1 MSTKAGVQSVVV
13 TSASS
18 VRYIVLVIIC
28 LLTVIS
34 YVDRTCISVSGP
46 FLASDLGLSSVQMGF
61 VYGAFILSYGLF
73 AVPGGLLGDKI
84 GGRKVITGLVLLF
97 SLFTA
102 LTGLV
107 HALWSLVL
115 VRFLFGAAE
124 SSVGPNASKVLAKW
138 LPPGKWGLAQGTM
151 WMSGR
156 IGGAFAPGMVVAL
169 QPFLGWR
176 GGFWFFAAVGCIWAI
191 FFWMWFRDN
200 TEDTRSV
207 SEEELKA
214 IQGAS
219 ETRAHSGHSI
229 VRLPWGNL
237 FRSRTI
243 WAICGMYFCFS
254 YGWHFYMTWFPTYM
268 KTHGFTTTQM
278 GLYGGLPFLFGAFG
292 CLAGGLLTDYV
303 VKTTGNVRNRR
314 YIGSVG
320 FLLMALCMFL
330 VSTMENAMA
339 CVLTISM
346 ASFFGDLTLS
356 SCWAVC
362 MDVGHEYS
370 GTITGLMSTCGNIG
384 GFLFPVVSGF
394 LVQSTGSWRMPI
406 IVSGSI
412 FLVGSMLWLKI
423 DSRNSIMKSRVAA
436 S

>member
-1 MSTKAGVQSVVV
+1 MVLA
-13 TSASS
+13 SASR
-18 VRYIVLVIIC
+18 VRYVVLFVIC
-28 LLTVIS
+28 LLAVIS
-34 YVDRTCISVSGP
+34 YVDRTCIAVSGP
-46 FLASDLGLSSVQMGF
+46 FLAADLGLSSVQMGF

-73 AVPGGLLGDKI
+73 AVPGGLLGDKF

-102 LTGLV
+102 LTGVV

-124 SSVGPNASKVLAKW
+124 SSVGPTSSKVIARW

-156 IGGAFAPGMVVAL
+156 IGGAFAPGLVVAVAPL
-169 QPFLGWR
+169 LGWR
-176 GGFWFFAAVGCIWAI
+176 GGFWFFATVGCVWAA
-191 FFWMWFRDN
+191 FFWLWFRDSP
-200 TEDTRSV
+200 EDKSGV
-207 SEEELKA
+207 SDEELRV
-214 IQGAS
+214 IRGT
-219 ETRAHSGHSI
+219 ETRPHSSHSY
-229 VRLPWGNL
+229 VRIPWSNL
-237 FRSRTI
+237 LRSRNI
-243 WAICGMYFCFS
+243 WTICGMYFCFS

-268 KTHGFTTTQM
+268 KARGFSNAQM
-278 GLYGGLPFLFGAFG
+278 GLLGGLPFFFGAFG
-292 CLAGGLLTDYV
+292 CVAGGLLTDYV
-303 VKTTGNVRNRR
+303 VKTTGSLKNRR
-314 YIGSVG
+314 YIGSAG

-330 VSTMENAMA
+330 VARMENAMA

-362 MDVGHEYS
+362 MDVGHEYA

-394 LVQSTGSWRMPI
+394 LVQYTGSWRLPI
-406 IVSGSI
+406 IVSGTI
-412 FLVGSMLWLKI
+412 FLIGSMLWLKI
-423 DSRNSIMKSRVAA
+423 DSSQPVMSAELAA
-436 S
+436 K

>member
-1 MSTKAGVQSVVV
+1 MNTKAQVQSVVV

-18 VRYIVLVIIC
+18 VRYIVLVVIC

-124 SSVGPNASKVLAKW
+124 SSVGPNASKVLSKW
-138 LPPGKWGLAQGTM
+138 LPPSKWGLAQGTM

-176 GGFWFFAAVGCIWAI
+176 GGFWFFAAVGCIWAT
-191 FFWMWFRDN
+191 FFWFWFRDN
-200 TEDTRSV
+200 PEDKSSV
-207 SEEELKA
+207 SEEELKT
-214 IQGAS
+214 IRGT
-219 ETRAHSGHSI
+219 ENRAHSAHTF
-229 VRLPWGNL
+229 VRMPWARL

-243 WAICGMYFCFS
+243 WTICGMYFCFS

-268 KTHGFTTTQM
+268 KTHGFTTAQM
-278 GLYGGLPFLFGAFG
+278 GLYGGLPFFFGAFG
-292 CLAGGLLTDYV
+292 CLAGGVLTDYV
-303 VKTTGNVRNRR
+303 VKKTGNVRNRR
-314 YIGSVG
+314 YIGCSGISADGAVYVSG
-320 FLLMALCMFL
+320 VDDGERDGLRAYDFDGLVFWRPDVEFLL
-330 VSTMENAMA
+330 
-339 CVLTISM
+339 
-346 ASFFGDLTLS
+346 
-356 SCWAVC
+356 
-362 MDVGHEYS
+362 
-370 GTITGLMSTCGNIG
+370 G
-384 GFLFPVVSGF
+384 GMHGRWPRICRNNHRIDEHVRKHRRIPVSGGQRF
-394 LVQSTGSWRMPI
+394 
-406 IVSGSI
+406 SGSVHRKLEDANHRLRHD
-412 FLVGSMLWLKI
+412 FSGRI
-423 DSRNSIMKSRVAA
+423 DAVAED
-436 S
+436 

>member
-1 MSTKAGVQSVVV
+1 MSTKVEVQSMVVTGASRVRYAVVV
-13 TSASS
+13 
-18 VRYIVLVIIC
+18 VIC

-46 FLASDLGLSSVQMGF
+46 FLAADLGLSSVQMGF

-84 GGRKVITGLVLLF
+84 GGRKVITALVLLF

-102 LTGLV
+102 LTGVV

-124 SSVGPNASKVLAKW
+124 SSVGPNASKVLARW
-138 LPPGKWGLAQGTM
+138 LPPSKWGLAQGTM

-156 IGGAFAPGMVVAL
+156 IGGAFAPGLVVAL
-169 QPFLGWR
+169 EPFLGWR
-176 GGFWFFAAVGCIWAI
+176 GGFWFFAAIGCIWAT
-191 FFWMWFRDN
+191 FFWLWFRDSP
-200 TEDTRSV
+200 EEKRGV
-207 SEEELKA
+207 SGEELSIIRGKES
-214 IQGAS
+214 G
-219 ETRAHSGHSI
+219 AHSSHAF
-229 VRLPWGNL
+229 VRLPWANL
-237 FRSRTI
+237 LRSRTI

-268 KTHGFTTTQM
+268 KARGFSTAQT
-278 GLYGGLPFLFGAFG
+278 GLLGGLPFFFGAFG
-292 CLAGGLLTDYV
+292 CVAGGLLTDYV
-303 VKTTGNVRNRR
+303 VKKTGNVKNRR
-314 YIGSVG
+314 YIGSAG

-330 VSTMENAMA
+330 VSSMENAMA

-362 MDVGHEYS
+362 MDVGHEYA

-384 GFLFPVVSGF
+384 GFLFPIVSGF
-394 LVQSTGSWRMPI
+394 LVQSTGSWKLPI
-406 IVSGSI
+406 IVSGTI
-412 FLVGSMLWLKI
+412 FLIGSMLWLKI
-423 DSRNSIMKSRVAA
+423 DSRQSVMNSAVATR
-436 S
+436 

>member
-1 MSTKAGVQSVVV
+1 MNTKVELQSTVATG
-13 TSASS
+13 ASH
-18 VRYIVLVIIC
+18 VRYVVLAVIC
-28 LLTVIS
+28 LLAVIS

-46 FLASDLGLSSVQMGF
+46 FLAADLGLSSVQMGF

-102 LTGLV
+102 LTGIV

-124 SSVGPNASKVLAKW
+124 SSVGPNSSKVISKW
-138 LPPGKWGLAQGTM
+138 LPPTKWGLAQGTM

-156 IGGAFAPGMVVAL
+156 IGGAFAPGMVVAISPL
-169 QPFLGWR
+169 LGWR
-176 GGFWFFAAVGCIWAI
+176 GGFYFFAAIGCIWAAL
-191 FFWMWFRDN
+191 FWLWFRDN
-200 TEDTRSV
+200 PEEKSGV
-207 SEEELKA
+207 SEEEIRM
-214 IQGAS
+214 IQ
-219 ETRAHSGHSI
+219 SGESAPSSHTF
-229 VRLPWGNL
+229 VRVPWSKL
-237 FRSRTI
+237 LRSRNI
-243 WAICGMYFCFS
+243 WTICGMYFCFS

-268 KTHGFTTTQM
+268 KGRGFSTAQM
-278 GLYGGLPFLFGAFG
+278 GLYGGLPFFFGAFG
-292 CLAGGLLTDYV
+292 CVAGGLLTDYV
-303 VKTTGNVRNRR
+303 VKSTGNLKNRR
-314 YIGSVG
+314 YIGAVG

-330 VSTMENAMA
+330 VAGMENAMA
-339 CVLTISM
+339 CILTISM

-394 LVQSTGSWRMPI
+394 LVQSTGSWRLPI
-406 IVSGSI
+406 LVSGSI
-412 FLVGSMLWLKI
+412 FLIGSMLWL
-423 DSRNSIMKSRVAA
+423 RVDA
-436 S
+436 SQPVIGQPIVTR

>member
-1 MSTKAGVQSVVV
+1 MSTKAQVQSVVM
-13 TSASS
+13 TSATS
-18 VRYIVLVIIC
+18 VRYIVLVVIC

-176 GGFWFFAAVGCIWAI
+176 GGFWFFAAVGCIWAT
-191 FFWMWFRDN
+191 FFWLWFRDN
-200 TEDTRSV
+200 PEDKSSV
-207 SEEELKA
+207 SEEELKT
-214 IQGAS
+214 IRGT
-219 ETRAHSGHSI
+219 ENRAHSAHAF
-229 VRLPWGNL
+229 VRMPWARL

-243 WAICGMYFCFS
+243 WTICGMYFCFS

-268 KTHGFTTTQM
+268 KTHGFTTAQM
-278 GLYGGLPFLFGAFG
+278 GLYGGLPFFFGAFG

-303 VKTTGNVRNRR
+303 VKKTGNVRNRR

-423 DSRNSIMKSRVAA
+423 DSRNSIMKSQVAA

>member
-1 MSTKAGVQSVVV
+1 MNTKAQVQSMVV

-18 VRYIVLVIIC
+18 VRYIVLVVIC

-124 SSVGPNASKVLAKW
+124 SSVGPNASKVLSKW
-138 LPPGKWGLAQGTM
+138 LPPSKWGLAQGTM

-176 GGFWFFAAVGCIWAI
+176 GGFWFFAAVGCIWAAL
-191 FFWMWFRDN
+191 FWFWYRDN
-200 TEDTRSV
+200 PEDKSSV
-207 SEEELKA
+207 SEEELKT
-214 IQGAS
+214 IRGT
-219 ETRAHSGHSI
+219 ENRAHSAHTFA
-229 VRLPWGNL
+229 RMPWARL

-243 WAICGMYFCFS
+243 WTICGMYFCFS

-268 KTHGFTTTQM
+268 KTHGFTTAQM
-278 GLYGGLPFLFGAFG
+278 GLYGGLPFFFGAFG

-303 VKTTGNVRNRR
+303 VKKTGNVRNRR
-314 YIGSVG
+314 YIGAVG
-320 FLLMALCMFL
+320 FFLMALCMFL

-362 MDVGHEYS
+362 MDVGHEYA

-394 LVQSTGSWRMPI
+394 LVQYTGSWRMPI
-406 IVSGSI
+406 IVSGTI

-423 DSRNSIMKSRVAA
+423 DSRNSIMNSEVAA
-436 S
+436 R

>member
-1 MSTKAGVQSVVV
+1 MNTKAQVQSVVV

-18 VRYIVLVIIC
+18 VRYIVLVVIC

-124 SSVGPNASKVLAKW
+124 SSVGPNASKVLSKW

-176 GGFWFFAAVGCIWAI
+176 GGFWFFAAVGCIWATL
-191 FFWMWFRDN
+191 FWFWYRDN
-200 TEDTRSV
+200 PEDKSSV
-207 SEEELKA
+207 SEEELKT
-214 IQGAS
+214 IRGT
-219 ETRAHSGHSI
+219 ENRAHSAHTF
-229 VRLPWGNL
+229 VRMPWARL

-243 WAICGMYFCFS
+243 WTICGMYFCFS

-268 KTHGFTTTQM
+268 KTHGFTTAQM
-278 GLYGGLPFLFGAFG
+278 GLYGGLPFFFGAFG
-292 CLAGGLLTDYV
+292 CLAGGVLTDYV
-303 VKTTGNVRNRR
+303 VKKTGNVRNRR
-314 YIGSVG
+314 YIGAAG
-320 FLLMALCMFL
+320 FFLMALCMFL

-362 MDVGHEYS
+362 MDVGHEYA

-406 IVSGSI
+406 IVSGTI

-423 DSRNSIMKSRVAA
+423 DSRNSIMNSEVAA
-436 S
+436 R